1 MTLNSGKLTSLLCEC
16 FEQEM
21 ITISPELDIRLLQNW
36 DSFNHI
42 NMIVA
47 LEEVFGVTFMP
58 ADVEAI
64 RTVKDITDILAR
76 LGVTI

>member
-1 MTLNSGKLTSLLCEC
+1 MTLNNGKLSTLLCEC
-16 FEQEM
+16 FELET
-21 ITISPELDIRLLQNW
+21 ITLSPELDLRSLQNW

-47 LEEVFGVTFMP
+47 LEQAYGVTFMP

-64 RTVKDITDILAR
+64 RTVKDLTDILAR
-76 LGVTI
+76 SGVSI

>member
-21 ITISPELDIRLLQNW
+21 IIISPELDIRLLQNW